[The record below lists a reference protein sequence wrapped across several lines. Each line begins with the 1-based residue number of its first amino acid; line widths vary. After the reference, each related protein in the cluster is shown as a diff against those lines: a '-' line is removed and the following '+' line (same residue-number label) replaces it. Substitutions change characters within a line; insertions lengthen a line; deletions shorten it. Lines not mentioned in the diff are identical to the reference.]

1 LFSSKDLQNF
11 TYKVP
16 GIKQANLVDASR
28 PNWSDTSKKPPFSRR
43 FQKIQAQQKQLT
55 YLYMILLDCL
65 TGQFLKD
72 LFFLQYIKKQDG

>member
-1 LFSSKDLQNF
+1 MSPAQNW
-11 TYKVP
+11 P
-16 GIKQANLVDASR
+16 
-28 PNWSDTSKKPPFSRR
+28 DTSKKPPLSRR

-72 LFFLQYIKKQDG
+72 LFFTVYQKTGWLTNNYLQNPDIF